1 VIAFAWW
8 VIAAAFLIGGIF
20 GVLALALAII
30 AGRRD
35 RWP

>member
-1 VIAFAWW
+1 MIAFAWW
-8 VIAAAFLIGGIF
+8 VIAAAFLVGGLL
-20 GVLALALAII
+20 GALALALAII